1 MKKYDRMSSL
11 IWLFFSVY
19 ICVESLRLSLGSWR
33 DPGPGFLPL
42 GAGLCLG
49 ILSAVDYF
57 QTGFR
62 IREETQGSWYSKERS
77 KPILLILLT
86 LGGYSAFLDSLGYL
100 VTTFLLLILLF
111 RFVKPQPWTVV
122 IGGSLLASVSSYV
135 VFEIWLKI
143 QLPRGFLGF

>member
-11 IWLFFSVY
+11 VWLFFAVY

-62 IREETQGSWYSKERS
+62 KREEVQGSWYSKEKS

-86 LGGYSAFLDSLGYL
+86 LGGYSVFLDSLGYL
-100 VTTFLLLILLF
+100 VTTFFLLILLF